1 MAVQAQYPSNVLFFN
16 RSLQD
21 GKNPLTPLGNDYSFQ
36 NHAAAGAG
44 VGGGGGG
51 VIDQTQIRLN
61 PADGSNSRKR
71 AREHEMNPL
80 MSMQSQQPKIID
92 LAQLHASPS
101 PNVVS
106 TGLRL
111 AFGEQQTQQFQQQ
124 QQQSSLSPQ
133 SSQSSLLFSAL
144 AEDLSTHFK
153 HQRDEIDQF
162 LRAQGDQLR
171 RTLEEKRQRHYR
183 ALLGAA
189 EESVA
194 RKLRE
199 KEAEVEKAAR
209 RNSELHA
216 RAAQLS
222 AEAQAWQA
230 RARAQEVTAA
240 TLQAQLQQVIMN
252 AGAVQERE
260 DGNSPPC
267 GAGGDAE
274 DAESAYI
281 DPDRVVLSTGPSC
294 KACRKRIAS
303 VVVLPCRHLCLCA
316 ACDAVAQACP
326 LCLSVRSSSV
336 EVFLC

>member
-1 MAVQAQYPSNVLFFN
+1 MKEVGGGHSDPLLCFLRYRLRIADTTMAVQAQYPSNVLFFN

-44 VGGGGGG
+44 VGGGGGA

-101 PNVVS
+101 PN
-106 TGLRL
+106 
-111 AFGEQQTQQFQQQ
+111 
-124 QQQSSLSPQ
+124 
-133 SSQSSLLFSAL
+133 
-144 AEDLSTHFK
+144 
-153 HQRDEIDQF
+153 
-162 LRAQGDQLR
+162 
-171 RTLEEKRQRHYR
+171 
-183 ALLGAA
+183 
-189 EESVA
+189 
-194 RKLRE
+194 
-199 KEAEVEKAAR
+199 
-209 RNSELHA
+209 LHA

-222 AEAQAWQA
+222 AEAQAWAGESQ
-230 RARAQEVTAA
+230 AQEVTAA

-303 VVVLPCRHLCLCA
+303 VVGVAVPPSLPLRRLRCGGSGRA
-316 ACDAVAQACP
+316 RF
-326 LCLSVRSSSV
+326 CLSVRSSSV

>member
-36 NHAAAGAG
+36 NH
-44 VGGGGGG
+44 GGGGGG
-51 VIDQTQIRLN
+51 AVVDQTQIRLN

-92 LAQLHASPS
+92 LAQLHASPPPPP

-111 AFGEQQTQQFQQQ
+111 AFGEQQTQQQFQQ
-124 QQQSSLSPQ
+124 QQQSSVSP
-133 SSQSSLLFSAL
+133 QSSLLFSVL
-144 AEDLSTHFK
+144 AEDLSTHIK

-216 RAAQLS
+216 RAQQLS

-260 DGNSPPC
+260 DGNAPAC

-281 DPDRVVLSTGPSC
+281 DPDRVVLSPGPSC

-303 VVVLPCRHLCLCA
+303 VVVLPCRHLCLCS